1 MFLIAESV
9 NVDFNPLS
17 KDNANDLYKEYFKE
31 FPFLKKVIVNTSQT
45 SNYGFSLYDNSYYL
59 IPVKF
64 EKVLDNDDLNKQYF
78 DKVIKSDHIFMLF
91 SYEKDKL
98 NVAGYLCLN
107 TSIGAGVPEKTR
119 TIRVVQLIDRS
130 KDSYMLKIFA
140 EFIMNKLTIS
150 AKGVGINPDTSLV
163 SIDFYLYMSKHYG
176 FEKSPNSNWLVK
188 GLGQSTNKQVKVS
201 APKNNEKKAPD
212 GGTRDWEQKSSGRRD
227 GMPGG
232 NQGKDYVRKGDH
244 GQAGLDNMFK
254 AFDKA
259 GDYIFNKEA
268 SKKYRV

>member
-1 MFLIAESV
+1 
-9 NVDFNPLS
+9 
-17 KDNANDLYKEYFKE
+17 
-31 FPFLKKVIVNTSQT
+31 
-45 SNYGFSLYDNSYYL
+45 
-59 IPVKF
+59 
-64 EKVLDNDDLNKQYF
+64 
-78 DKVIKSDHIFMLF
+78 
-91 SYEKDKL
+91 
-98 NVAGYLCLN
+98 
-107 TSIGAGVPEKTR
+107 
-119 TIRVVQLIDRS
+119 
-130 KDSYMLKIFA
+130 
-140 EFIMNKLTIS
+140 
-150 AKGVGINPDTSLV
+150 
-163 SIDFYLYMSKHYG
+163 MSKHYG